1 MFDDIIGAMICNKTL
16 NSNEMFFRGRKLN
29 ISTVFIKQSYFTV
42 PKDVRPNRAY
52 FFIVKIL
59 IKWEIQQSDIDFKKF
74 MKLYKKCAVNPY
86 YFLVIDT
93 TLESDSSLRFEKNP
107 LEKN

>member
-1 MFDDIIGAMICNKTL
+1 MICNKKL
-16 NSNEMFFRGRKLN
+16 NSNEMFFRGGKLN

-86 YFLVIDT
+86 YFFVIDT

>member
-1 MFDDIIGAMICNKTL
+1 
-16 NSNEMFFRGRKLN
+16 
-29 ISTVFIKQSYFTV
+29 
-42 PKDVRPNRAY
+42 
-52 FFIVKIL
+52 
-59 IKWEIQQSDIDFKKF
+59 